1 MSREGMAELWISRI
15 ADYRASGE
23 SVVAW
28 CKRQQVSPKQF
39 YYWMRKLKK
48 ADRQMP
54 SAGGPK
60 WVALSL
66 GESTPAEVPAISVR
80 IGTVTVEVRAGFEPS
95 VFAAVVRT
103 LKTLC

>member
-15 ADYRASGE
+15 DDYRASGE
-23 SVVAW
+23 TVVAW

-48 ADRQMP
+48 ADQQMP
-54 SAGGPK
+54 PAGGSK
-60 WVALSL
+60 WVALSV
-66 GESTPAEVPAISVR
+66 GEPAPAEVPAISVR
-80 IGTVTVEVRAGFEPS
+80 IGTVIVEVRPGFKPS
-95 VFAAVVRT
+95 VFADVVRT